1 MLIHLGY
8 DIVFD
13 TPVPVPF
20 VVSLKVH
27 PSRVPDLRNP
37 DELRVHSAT
46 DFEGYN
52 DSFGNNC
59 CSFLAAARQV
69 WLSNSTLIYDT
80 GKPDTI
86 APWARE
92 IPVQHLPKDA
102 LIHL

>member
-1 MLIHLGY
+1 M
-8 DIVFD
+8 
-13 TPVPVPF
+13 
-20 VVSLKVH
+20 H
-27 PSRVPDLRNP
+27 PSRVPDLTKL
-37 DELRVHSAT
+37 DELRFHSAA

-59 CSFLAAARQV
+59 CSFLPPGDKFGQAIQ
-69 WLSNSTLIYDT
+69 LIYDT